1 MNVISAHSTLTCNRC
16 RYRVGNG
23 FNIIAAHTD
32 SPCLKLKP
40 RSATIKSGHQMVNV
54 QTYGSGLWHTWFD
67 RDLTLAGRVI
77 LKATD
82 GSFKHK
88 LVKLTRPLIR
98 VPTLAIHLNRLF
110 LMLILLLLYLVIITS
125 HPVLCLAI
133 FLASLKLSISEYF
146 CSSLSLLCLV
156 EVEYIYLSQFLF
168 FLFMKQLSWQHC
180 FCFSFSMHLRIHLC
194 ILFRAILTV

>member
-1 MNVISAHSTLTCNRC
+1 
-16 RYRVGNG
+16 
-23 FNIIAAHTD
+23 
-32 SPCLKLKP
+32 
-40 RSATIKSGHQMVNV
+40 MVNV

-110 LMLILLLLYLVIITS
+110 LMLILLLLYLVNLVIITR
-125 HPVLCLAI
+125 HPVLCL
-133 FLASLKLSISEYF
+133 LAYLNLLISKRF
-146 CSSLSLLCLV
+146 CSSLSLLYLV
-156 EVEYIYLSQFLF
+156 AYISVSQFLF
-168 FLFMKQLSWQHC
+168 SFYKTIALTELFLFFPLACTSCVYYLVLFLLFNIFGILKKTW
-180 FCFSFSMHLRIHLC
+180 SFPLYE
-194 ILFRAILTV
+194 

>member
-1 MNVISAHSTLTCNRC
+1 
-16 RYRVGNG
+16 
-23 FNIIAAHTD
+23 
-32 SPCLKLKP
+32 
-40 RSATIKSGHQMVNV
+40 MVNV

-98 VPTLAIHLNRLF
+98 VPTLAIHLNRLV
-110 LMLILLLLYLVIITS
+110 LMLILLLLYHVNLVIITR

-133 FLASLKLSISEYF
+133 SLASLKLSISEYF
-146 CSSLSLLCLV
+146 CSSVSLLCLV
-156 EVEYIYLSQFLF
+156 AYISLSQFFAFPSNETIALAALFLF
-168 FLFMKQLSWQHC
+168 FL
-180 FCFSFSMHLRIHLC
+180 
-194 ILFRAILTV
+194 